1 MHSLDSTMSPS
12 KPPVRKPGAVPYGV
26 KIQILNWLLRGHSG
40 VAKDTKLLKN
50 ELKILGK
57 LLKTYPIPAFWL
69 SLRIA
74 LDLRSMSFFL
84 SQTGAKELESKWRLY
99 RFEKNQGKPSKNPL
113 DSIANFPMLAEDM
126 NFLDEPTEPVKTR
139 ELPPELARRK
149 TSALDWADSTT
160 L

>member
-1 MHSLDSTMSPS
+1 MTYHKSPA
-12 KPPVRKPGAVPYGV
+12 RKPGTVPYGV
-26 KIQILNWLLRGHSG
+26 KIQILDWLLRGHPG
-40 VAKDTKLLKN
+40 ATKDAKLLKN
-50 ELKILGK
+50 ELRILTK
-57 LLKTYPIPAFWL
+57 LLKNYPSPPFWL

-74 LDLRSMSFFL
+74 LDLKSMSFFL
-84 SQTGAKELESKWRLY
+84 SQTGAQELEQKWRLY
-99 RFEKNQGKPSKNPL
+99 RFEKNQGKPSQNPL

-126 NFLDEPTEPVKTR
+126 SFLDEPAEPAKAR